1 MAPDDRPTGQPPFS
15 VHPDAMR
22 VMGAL
27 WEHGHA
33 AFLVGGGVRDGLLGR
48 DTDNWDLSTD
58 ATPDELLALFPDG
71 TYQNR
76 FGTVLVPPA
85 IEVTTFRRDHRY
97 GDHRRP
103 DEVTFTTDP
112 VEDLARRDFTVNA
125 IAWGRGASSSEPA
138 FLDPSDGRHDL
149 EEGLLRAVGDPDTR
163 FDEDALRMLRAARLA
178 AQVDLSIEA
187 QTLAAIGR
195 HAADVRL
202 VSSERIGAEIGRI
215 LRSPV
220 PSVGL
225 RILET
230 TGLLA
235 AILPPL
241 ARQRGLRQDKIPGHD
256 LWDHTLLAVDTAAAL
271 RPSDARLAMAALLHD
286 SGKPETFADGH
297 FIGHAAAGG
306 AIARGWLSRIAYPSK
321 DAEHVAR
328 LIEEHMFEYSPKWSD
343 AAVRRFMRRV
353 GVNLVDD
360 LLALRQA
367 DNVGSGNLAD
377 AGHLAELRG
386 RVDAQREG
394 HAPLAL
400 ADLSVDGSDL
410 LAELG
415 GTPGPWLGQLLDRLL
430 ESVVND
436 PTRNTR
442 QRLLADARQWTEEAA
457 PLAPV
462 ARHRAGNAGD
472 GA

>member
-1 MAPDDRPTGQPPFS
+1 MAPDDRLTGQPPFP
-15 VHPDAMR
+15 VDAEAR
-22 VMGAL
+22 HVLSTL

-48 DTDNWDLSTD
+48 ATVTDNWDLSTD
-58 ATPDELLALFPDG
+58 ATPDELLALFPNG

-76 FGTVLVPPA
+76 FGTVLVTRA
-85 IEVTTFRRDHRY
+85 VEVTTFRRDHRY

-103 DEVTFTTDP
+103 DEVTFTSDP
-112 VEDLARRDFTVNA
+112 AEDLARRDFTVNA
-125 IAWGRGASSSEPA
+125 IAWGRAADAEPA
-138 FLDPSDGRHDL
+138 FLDPTGGRRDLHD
-149 EEGLLRAVGDPDTR
+149 GLLRAVGDPDTR

-178 AQVDLSIEA
+178 AQVGLRIEA
-187 QTLAAIGR
+187 GTLAAISR

-202 VSSERIGAEIGRI
+202 VSPERVGAELGCI
-215 LRSPV
+215 LNTSV

-225 RILET
+225 RILQE

-241 ARQRGLRQDKIPGHD
+241 ARQRGLGQDKIPGHD
-256 LWDHTLLAVDTAAAL
+256 LWDHTLLAVDTAAQL
-271 RPSDARLAMAALLHD
+271 RPADARLAMAALLHD
-286 SGKPETFADGH
+286 AGKPETFADGH

-306 AIARGWLSRIAYPSK
+306 AIARGWLSRIAYPSR

-328 LIEEHMFEYSPKWSD
+328 LIEEHMFEYSPLWSD

-353 GVNLVDD
+353 GMDLIDD
-360 LLALRQA
+360 LIALRQA
-367 DNVGSGNLAD
+367 DNVGSGNPAD
-377 AGHLAELRG
+377 AGHLAELRA
-386 RVDAQREG
+386 RVEAQREG

-400 ADLSVDGSDL
+400 ADLAVDGSDL

-415 GTPGPWLGQLLDRLL
+415 GSPGPWLGRLLDRLL

-436 PTRNTR
+436 PARNTR
-442 QRLLADARQWTEEAA
+442 QRLLGDAREWTEEAA
-457 PLAPV
+457 PAAAAQP
-462 ARHRAGNAGD
+462 GSGD
-472 GA
+472 VGYDA